1 MKFYPVEELQAMPED
16 IIGSLSSVNEI
27 IITEGGKPAAL
38 MLRITN
44 DNFDEVIQ
52 DIKQAKATAAI
63 NLKRRQQ
70 TEKEA
75 VTGEEKR

>member
-1 MKFYPVEELQAMPED
+1 MRADRRRANKLPAVKSKY
-16 IIGSLSSVNEI
+16 IK
-27 IITEGGKPAAL
+27 KPAAL

-63 NLKRRQQ
+63 NLKRKQQ
-70 TEKEA
+70 AEKETVTEKE
-75 VTGEEKR
+75 KR